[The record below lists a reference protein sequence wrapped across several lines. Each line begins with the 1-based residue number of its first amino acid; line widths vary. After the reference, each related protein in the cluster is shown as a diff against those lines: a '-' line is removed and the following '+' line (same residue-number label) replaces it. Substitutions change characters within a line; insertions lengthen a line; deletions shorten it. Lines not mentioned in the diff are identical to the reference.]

1 MKITTLDEHGKE
13 VNEKDYGNLAPKCYL
28 EFNPSQPIFTIEEDE
43 LNIINSKSMSFE
55 KAILLY
61 QFKAAFD
68 IDYNLFRESKYYN
81 YWNLGRVF
89 SDLMLDR
96 IIKSVDKELSVLL
109 KNYSRYDYKYKRSKL
124 SPCASEILLSDK
136 WLYVLLFHAL
146 NSSQRNRKAE
156 DPHSALLTSF
166 LNLLSRYYYAL
177 KRQLEIGNLGVRAEE
192 QLTILRPYINL
203 YKSLY
208 GRPVGFYGGFFDR
221 LLFSLHASNYKNKC
235 VHFNLINLIEQLA
248 GATTNGM
255 CHFKI
260 TDSRKTHTPNEYVF
274 SLSDYAHN
282 ERFII
287 TLNDLEIASLRNPTS
302 EVFAEVSKLL
312 SEIFDEHEEYNRNK
326 FKKEVQSDYE
336 DFCIKNECTDWLK
349 YKSFCRERIC
359 NSASNKKVTDP
370 NECYYKMLF
379 PYYSS
384 TDMVSISDKDIIA
397 SLFTTLKA
405 NNDTDQYSLYK
416 GIICLNYVKQQILNE
431 EHGKKEAPISNE
443 EQEKKEDPISK
454 AVHNALEYIK
464 PIYYDRI
471 FVNSKYHDKIQDII
485 DDFFNMQ
492 ETKENIIEPHSR
504 GFNLKLV
511 YNFIGVLKFYKILNK
526 KYGSM
531 KINFVLS
538 GKDSPQR
545 QYIDKWK
552 TVTILKDAYLK
563 AVEALVDKYR

>member
-146 NSSQRNRKAE
+146 NSSHRNRKAE

-203 YKSLY
+203 YKSLC

-384 TDMVSISDKDIIA
+384 TDMVSIRDKDIIA

-416 GIICLNYVKQQILNE
+416 GIICLNYVKQQIKNE
-431 EHGKKEAPISNE
+431 ELGIVDEESNAVT
-443 EQEKKEDPISK
+443 K
-454 AVHNALEYIK
+454 AIRYIM
-464 PIYYDRI
+464 PIYYGRH
-471 FVNSKYHDKIQDII
+471 VNKDYKESIKTIIDGFMNLEDTRDNITDII
-485 DDFFNMQ
+485 PNTFDG
-492 ETKENIIEPHSR
+492 
-504 GFNLKLV
+504 GFNLELV
-511 YNFIGVLKFYKILNK
+511 YSFIGLLKSRGIFKAKTSGRKLN
-526 KYGSM
+526 SV
-531 KINFVLS
+531 FS
-538 GKDSPQR
+538 GKESELR
-545 QYIDKWK
+545 GYIDKWK
-552 TVTILKDAYLK
+552 DSKILNGDYLK
-563 AVEALVDKYR
+563 AVEALVDKYVDEKK

>member
-1 MKITTLDEHGKE
+1 MKITTLEEHGKVVYE
-13 VNEKDYGNLAPKCYL
+13 EDYGNLEPQCYR
-28 EFNPSQPIFTIEEDE
+28 EFNPSLPIFSVEEDE
-43 LNIINSKSMSFE
+43 LNIIQAKGMSFKKTILIKQLIAAFEIDFSLFSKST
-55 KAILLY
+55 
-61 QFKAAFD
+61 
-68 IDYNLFRESKYYN
+68 YNKYRNIEQTYSSLKQDCIIESA
-81 YWNLGRVF
+81 
-89 SDLMLDR
+89 
-96 IIKSVDKELSVLL
+96 DKDLSVLL
-109 KNYSRYDYKYKRSKL
+109 KNYSRYYYKYKTSKL

-136 WLYVLLFHAL
+136 WLDVLLYHAL
-146 NSSQRNRKAE
+146 ISSKRNRNAKYP
-156 DPHSALLTSF
+156 DFALLTSF
-166 LNLLSRYYYAL
+166 LNLLGRYYYAL
-177 KRQLEIGNLGVRAEE
+177 KIYEIDNFDVKIEE
-192 QLTILRPYINL
+192 QLTTLRPYSNL

-221 LLFSLHASNYKNKC
+221 LASLHVSKYKNRC
-235 VHFNLINLIEQLA
+235 VHYNLIALINQLA
-248 GATTNGM
+248 SSTTNDM
-255 CHFKI
+255 CCFKI
-260 TDSRKTHTPNEYVF
+260 IDSRKTHTSNEYVF

-287 TLNDLEIASLRNPTS
+287 TLNDLEIAYLRDPTS
-302 EVFAEVSKLL
+302 KVFAEVSKSL
-312 SEIFDEHEEYNRNK
+312 SEIYSGHEKFNRNK

-336 DFCIKNECTDWLK
+336 DFCIKNEGADWLK

-431 EHGKKEAPISNE
+431 EHGKKETPISNE

-471 FVNSKYHDKIQDII
+471 FVNRKYHDKIQDII